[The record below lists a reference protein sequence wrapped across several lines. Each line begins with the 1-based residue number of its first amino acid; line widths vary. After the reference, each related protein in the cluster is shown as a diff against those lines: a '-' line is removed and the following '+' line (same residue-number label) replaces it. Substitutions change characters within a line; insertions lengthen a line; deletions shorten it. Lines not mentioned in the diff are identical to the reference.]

1 MRDVVKV
8 SSHQTA
14 KIFVV
19 VVVVMA
25 IASVGFLMIVLDE
38 TPPGG
43 DITTIEG
50 GTYTQHPP
58 ITLRSNTEFAN
69 QAAEEG
75 WKGNGTS
82 SSPYLI
88 ENLWIRSDAECVDI
102 SDITVHF
109 VVRNCFLS
117 STPELSADCAAISIY
132 NSSNAYLES
141 CVVHSNDD
149 GMQFFLSRDCTVHNC
164 TIEASCAGVNATESH
179 DLRFENSEIRNC
191 TYGAIIIGSVGVDL
205 SHNRVCHNEWGVLA
219 QFSDSCKLWNNTIS
233 ENQEGVD
240 VQILCTNWSIRYN
253 TVLNNTGVG
262 IRLGEQTGNISLVYN
277 RLGWNEMS
285 NAIDDGLDNKWDNGV
300 NQGNYWCDYDG
311 SGVYLVPGSAGSVDH
326 YPLLLDESNATTV
339 LAAWLQSLKADKQC
353 HHTSTLCVISGL
365 SLQRYI

>member
-1 MRDVVKV
+1 MRDVTKV

-14 KIFVV
+14 KMFVAMIM
-19 VVVVMA
+19 VMA

-43 DITTIEG
+43 GKTTIEG
-50 GTYTQHPP
+50 DTYTQHPP

-75 WKGNGTS
+75 WKGTGTS
-82 SSPYLI
+82 SNPYLI

-102 SDITVHF
+102 SGITIHF

-117 STPELSADCAAISIY
+117 STSELSADCAAISIY
-132 NSSNAYLES
+132 NSSNAHLES
-141 CVVHSNDD
+141 CIVHSNDD
-149 GMQFFLSRDCTVHNC
+149 GMQFFLSSECTVHNC
-164 TIEASCAGVNATESH
+164 TIEALSVGVNATESH
-179 DLRFENSEIRNC
+179 DLQFESSDIRNC
-191 TYGAIIIGSVGVDL
+191 TYGVTIIGSPGVDL
-205 SHNRVCHNEWGVLA
+205 SHNWICHNEWGVLA
-219 QFSDSCKLWNNTIS
+219 QFSDSCRLWNNTIS

-240 VQILCTNWSIRYN
+240 LQILCTNWSIRNN

-262 IRLGEQTGNISLVYN
+262 IRLGEQTGNISLVCN

-285 NAIDDGLDNKWDNGV
+285 NAIDDGLDNEWDDGV
-300 NQGNYWCDYDG
+300 SQGNYWSDYDG

-326 YPLLLDESNATTV
+326 YPLLLEESNDSTV
-339 LAAWLQSLKADKQC
+339 SAAWLQSLKAGKQW
-353 HHTSTLCVISGL
+353 HDTST
-365 SLQRYI
+365 